1 MCPSDDDYF
10 DCYGSDEEEAYE
22 ALSWSQRLDMLEEMC
37 ELLGMDSK
45 EFLKPPPSHCRRAT
59 NRAVGLATF
68 LKCTPDPLTISS
80 KP

>member
-37 ELLGMDSK
+37 ELLGMDIEELLTPFAS
-45 EFLKPPPSHCRRAT
+45 FRRRAT
-59 NRAVGLATF
+59 TGR
-68 LKCTPDPLTISS
+68 
-80 KP
+80 

>member
-37 ELLGMDSK
+37 ELLGMDI
-45 EFLKPPPSHCRRAT
+45 EELLKPPASFR
-59 NRAVGLATF
+59 NRDT
-68 LKCTPDPLTISS
+68 TER
-80 KP
+80 